1 MSDLSNFYVF
11 QWAFHG
17 VSGLAEDRYVNTTHW
32 QDSSFGLEDFD
43 NVKDMLVDFY
53 TRVPPNGTNRITD
66 FMSTG
71 AINGDV
77 TLTAY
82 RLSDSKPR
90 QPVYQKELQ
99 VSGLS
104 NDDTLPTEVALVM
117 SFQATKESGE
127 NQKRR
132 RNRIYL
138 GPLDAQAN
146 NDGRP
151 ADLLV
156 DTILHS
162 ARALM
167 NDATDS
173 VSWTWKIYSPSD
185 DAAYPVW
192 SGWVDNAF
200 DTQRRRGIRPTA
212 RGIFN
217 ALEPTG

>member
-185 DAAYPVW
+185 D
-192 SGWVDNAF
+192 
-200 DTQRRRGIRPTA
+200 
-212 RGIFN
+212 
-217 ALEPTG
+217 